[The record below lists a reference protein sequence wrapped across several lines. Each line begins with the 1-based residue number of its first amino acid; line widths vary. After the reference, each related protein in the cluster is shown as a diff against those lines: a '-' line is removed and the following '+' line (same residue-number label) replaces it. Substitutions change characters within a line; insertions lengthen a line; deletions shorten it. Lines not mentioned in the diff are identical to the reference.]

1 MALLILALICFNL
14 NCMKA
19 IHMAHE
25 QVLINNLLADYDPL
39 VRPVFNHK
47 LPLNVSVSIEMTQGI
62 EILEKEQILVTSLLI
77 EQVNTVGLS

>member
-1 MALLILALICFNL
+1 MTLLILALICLNL

-25 QVLINNLLADYDPL
+25 QGLISNLLADYNPL

-47 LPLNVSVSIEMTQGI
+47 LALNVNVSIEMTQGI

-77 EQVNTVGLS
+77 EQVNTV